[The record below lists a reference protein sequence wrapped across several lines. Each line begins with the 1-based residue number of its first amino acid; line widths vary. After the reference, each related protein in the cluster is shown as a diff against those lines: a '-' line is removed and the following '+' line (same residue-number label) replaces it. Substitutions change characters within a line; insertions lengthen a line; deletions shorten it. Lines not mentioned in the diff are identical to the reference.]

1 MFRRKP
7 LVSVDDAQR
16 RARRRLPRGVY
27 DFVVGGSEAG
37 YTLDHNLDGLS
48 ELTFRPRYAVAHERR
63 NLATT
68 VLGCDLSMPVA
79 LAPAGQLRPVF
90 HDAERA
96 AARAAARAGIALGL
110 STFASTA
117 VEDIMPAAGT
127 APVWYQLYFSGGRA
141 VAEAAVDRARD
152 VGCKALF
159 VTIDSPRT
167 GYRES
172 AYLGNGLPHKI
183 GLSTALRFAPE
194 VLPHPLWLAR
204 YLRGGIGLRVPN
216 IRWPDGRELTIE
228 EASLERQTPP
238 VTWSD
243 FRWIKQ
249 HFGGPVVAKGVL
261 TAEDARRAV
270 DAGADAIVVS
280 NHGGYMLDSA
290 PSTIRMLP
298 EIVDAVGDQVEVLV
312 DGGIRRGADVVKA
325 MALGARAVLIGRAYV
340 WALAAAGEQ
349 GVDEMLALFR
359 SGIDRTLALIGCDDV
374 ASLDRSYLN
383 LPREHLG
390 RLDGAVGRAEN

>member
-37 YTLDHNLDGLS
+37 LTLDHNLDGFC
-48 ELTFRPRYAVAHERR
+48 EITFRPRYAVAHERR

-68 VLGCDLSMPVA
+68 VLGCDLSMPVV

-96 AARAAARAGIALGL
+96 AARAAQVAGIAVGL

-117 VEDIMPAAGT
+117 IEDVMPAAGS

-141 VAEAAVDRARD
+141 VAEAAVDRARSS
-152 VGCKALF
+152 GCKVLL

-172 AYLGNGLPHKI
+172 ALLGNGLPHRI

-204 YLRGGIGLRVPN
+204 YLRGGIALRVPN
-216 IRWPDGRELTIE
+216 IRWPDGRELSIE

-238 VTWSD
+238 VTWDD

-270 DAGADAIVVS
+270 DAGADGIVVS

-290 PSTIRMLP
+290 PSTIRVLP
-298 EIVDAVGDQVEVLV
+298 EVLEAVGGQVEVLV
-312 DGGIRRGADVVKA
+312 DGGVRRGADVVKA
-325 MALGARAVLIGRAYV
+325 LALGARAVLIGRAYV

-349 GVDEMLALFR
+349 GAHEMLALFR
-359 SGIDRTLALIGCDDV
+359 SGIERTMTLIGCGDV
-374 ASLDRSYLN
+374 AALDRSYID
-383 LPREHLG
+383 LPPGRLG
-390 RLDGAVGRAEN
+390 RLDGSRIRAPR